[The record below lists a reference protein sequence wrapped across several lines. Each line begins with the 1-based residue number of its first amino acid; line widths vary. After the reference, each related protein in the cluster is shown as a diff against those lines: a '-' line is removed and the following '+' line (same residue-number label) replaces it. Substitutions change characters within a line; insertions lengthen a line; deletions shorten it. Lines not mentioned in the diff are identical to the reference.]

1 MVREGERLLLEEKA
15 ERVKQDER
23 KALEKQRIQR
33 EHEAMLQQERSE
45 SARQLS
51 DAEAQAALELSGI

>member
-23 KALEKQRIQR
+23 KALEKQRMQR
-33 EHEAMLQQERSE
+33 EHEAALQQVTY
-45 SARQLS
+45 
-51 DAEAQAALELSGI
+51 